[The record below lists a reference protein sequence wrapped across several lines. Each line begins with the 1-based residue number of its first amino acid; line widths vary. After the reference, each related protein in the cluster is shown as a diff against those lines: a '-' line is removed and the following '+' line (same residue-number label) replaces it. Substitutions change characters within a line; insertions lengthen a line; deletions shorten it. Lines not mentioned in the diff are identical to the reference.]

1 MQKASKNL
9 ESRLGKQMQKT
20 SNDVES
26 RLKNILTSLQSSVK
40 KSVKDTQGLRKE
52 FSTIKSAHFDLVL
65 TSLCKLLPY
74 ATDGSNG
81 DNKEDIDVDR
91 NSTLSN
97 GSFRMFEEA

>member
-9 ESRLGKQMQKT
+9 ESRLGKQMQK
-20 SNDVES
+20 
-26 RLKNILTSLQSSVK
+26 KP
-40 KSVKDTQGLRKE
+40 VKDTQGLRKE